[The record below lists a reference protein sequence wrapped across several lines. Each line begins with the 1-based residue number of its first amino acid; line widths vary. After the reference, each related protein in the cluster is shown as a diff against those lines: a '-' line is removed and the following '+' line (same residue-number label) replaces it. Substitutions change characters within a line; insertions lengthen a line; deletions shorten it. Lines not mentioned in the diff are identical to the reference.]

1 MNTAKELLRFSF
13 NASVFGRRTYNDWDV
28 QSTSDKLSKKLK
40 EIENRHRSGMRK
52 GARPED
58 IQKIYYRFIQTSK
71 TSELR
76 QCFSNRAS
84 ARKLAWALTY
94 SESHAPYNRSI
105 VSNTGRLENALTII
119 EKNVSTSALLGVFDA
134 LLQVWDK
141 TNAGLLRAF
150 LSKQLTSYTG
160 QRRFVRKLKTNIA
173 WYCDENGVT
182 QLAANLLRDEI
193 KIADVWTY
201 LELPN
206 HMHSYPYFGF
216 IAEAYTELNRHI
228 GRPFLE
234 DVVRFIE
241 LHKDEKNSRTILSK
255 LIEQLGT
262 DASEH
267 LREPVQS
274 YVLRTWQ
281 DPRITGAS
289 VRWRGVSNNARK
301 VFERWI
307 TKDDLRLFFDVVAK
321 ACNDSKFKY
330 RREFWMSYLEHISFC
345 RPVLRNDVERILSN
359 NPKALQ
365 YYQTRRP
372 ATLKG
377 GTQDQHA
384 FIIQMR
390 KHTFVEFSTAG
401 ACYVYKDDD
410 RPFHMNAS
418 EYYMSRLRYP
428 EQAVHRVIHSGSE
441 GYFWQSRFKSW
452 IGRNL
457 RIRQSGN
464 YLPKDDSRYF

>member
-1 MNTAKELLRFSF
+1 MNTAKELLRFSLS
-13 NASVFGRRTYNDWDV
+13 ALVFGRRTFNVSDA
-28 QSTSDKLSKKLK
+28 QSSLDDLCGKLK
-40 EIENRHRSGMRK
+40 EIENHHRAGMRK
-52 GARPED
+52 GASQVD
-58 IQKIYYRFIQTSK
+58 IQQIYRRFILARK
-71 TSELR
+71 KNEVKK
-76 QCFSNRAS
+76 CFSNRSS

-94 SESHAPYNRSI
+94 SESQAPYNRNI

-119 EKNVSTSALLGVFDA
+119 EEHFSTSALLGVFDA

-150 LSKQLTSYTG
+150 LKKQLTSYTG
-160 QRRFVRKLKTNIA
+160 RRRFVRKLKANIA
-173 WYCDENGVT
+173 WYCDENGAT
-182 QLAANLLRDEI
+182 QIAGNLLRDKKEI
-193 KIADVWTY
+193 ANLWTY

-206 HMHSYPYFGF
+206 HMHSYPYFGY
-216 IAEAYTELNRHI
+216 IAEAYVAQNRHI

-241 LHKDEKNSRTILSK
+241 LHKDEGNSRAILSK

-289 VRWRGVSNNARK
+289 VRWRGVSNSARK

-401 ACYVYKDDD
+401 ACYVYKDDN

-441 GYFWQSRFKSW
+441 GYFWQSRFENW

-457 RIRQSGN
+457 RIRQSGS

>member
-13 NASVFGRRTYNDWDV
+13 NASVFGRRTYNVSDG

-40 EIENRHRSGMRK
+40 EIENRHRSGIRK

-58 IQKIYYRFIQTSK
+58 IQQIYHRFIQASK

-76 QCFSNRAS
+76 QSFSNRSS

-94 SESHAPYNRSI
+94 SENQAPYNRSI
-105 VSNTGRLENALTII
+105 VSNTGRLENALKII
-119 EKNVSTSALLGVFDA
+119 ERQFSTSALLGVFDA

-141 TNAGLLRAF
+141 ANAELLRAF
-150 LSKQLTSYTG
+150 LRKQLTSYSG
-160 QRRFVRKLKTNIA
+160 RRRFVLKLKANIA
-173 WYCDENGVT
+173 WYCDENGVS
-182 QLAANLLRDEI
+182 QLALNLFRDKKE
-193 KIADVWTY
+193 IADLWTY

-206 HMHSYPYFGF
+206 HMHSYPYFGY
-216 IAEAYTELNRHI
+216 IAEAYVTLNRHI

-234 DVVRFIE
+234 DIVRFIE
-241 LHKDEKNSRTILSK
+241 LHKDEKNSRAILSK

-262 DASEH
+262 DASGH

-274 YVLRTWQ
+274 YILRTWQ

-289 VRWRGVSNNARK
+289 VRWRGVSNSARK

-307 TKDDLRLFFDVVAK
+307 TKDDLRFFFDVVAK

-345 RPVLRNDVERILSN
+345 RPVLRNDVERILGK

-365 YYQTRRP
+365 YHQTRRP

-401 ACYVYKDDD
+401 ACYVYKDDN

-428 EQAVHRVIHSGSE
+428 EQAVHRVIHSSSE
-441 GYFWQSRFKSW
+441 GYLWQSRFKSW

-457 RIRQSGN
+457 HIRQSGN
-464 YLPKDDSRYF
+464 YLPKNNSRYF